1 MQIAN
6 FRTWL
11 MAATGLVSMSMASHG
26 FAQTAAPVDGATQAP
41 LQETEVIVTTQKRSQ
56 RVFKVPVTVSVVSS
70 AFMKEQGISDFAQ
83 LSRFVPGFEVQ
94 DQSPNNP
101 GFVIRGITSD
111 SGAAVGETRVS
122 VFQDGVSISRSRG
135 SYVELFDLNR
145 VEVAK
150 GPQSTLFGRGALIGA
165 VNIVQNKADPKAFAA
180 EAALSLGNFN
190 YRQADVMI
198 NMPLGDSA
206 AVRLSGRVKT
216 RDGYVDNLLG
226 GKDFNNLDTSAWRGA
241 FNYHPNEAFNLDLIY
256 NSQTDNN
263 SGTGF
268 KSGIFAP
275 TDPTTGAILG
285 TTSHYTGAALTTFGG
300 FHDGR
305 DLGLKRT
312 VEGTT
317 LLMSYKLDSAYTLSS
332 TTAIRRFNS
341 SEVFDADGF
350 SLPLLTAAEDAKAR
364 QTSQDLRINYDNQG
378 KLNWFA
384 GASYFEERGSQGVP
398 LQIDEFGYLA
408 LLSHLISPASPA
420 TDAQIKGA
428 LSASPTYGG
437 FVPYLKTTHR
447 ESYTNFGDTKSSD
460 AYADLTY
467 RFTPKFELSAGLR
480 YTHDDKVSGYQSSV
494 SDTSG
499 LAALQ
504 YASGAT
510 TAFVTSY
517 AMTHGGSLPSAA
529 QQQAYLL
536 GTFTAAMGLPLGLTV
551 QPTNGRV
558 DKPFTDD
565 GMTYRI
571 VGRYEFSPEL
581 STYLSYATG
590 RQPRVFSGSA
600 PSSPFGAPTFT
611 EAAAEKVD
619 SLEWGAKSRL
629 LDGKLNL
636 SGAVYDYKYKNFQT
650 SVQVSQ
656 TEFATK
662 SAGEAEAYGFEAETN
677 YHPSALTTLFATY
690 GYSHARFGNGLYK
703 GNSFRLNPDNKISLG
718 AHFVMPTAYGNWS
731 FTPTYLWQSKT
742 YFDDNNDLPKFQTSI
757 PDTVQD
763 EVQKAYGLLNLRF
776 TYSPVKAPWSLELFV
791 DNASDTKY
799 IKDAGNTGDTFGSPT
814 FIKGAPQ
821 TFGLTFRIRN

>member
-1 MQIAN
+1 MQISNLRAV
-6 FRTWL
+6 L
-11 MAATGLVSMSMASHG
+11 MAATGLVSLSMATQGH
-26 FAQTAAPVDGATQAP
+26 AQTAAPADGAATP
-41 LQETEVIVTTQKRSQ
+41 DNTEVIVTTQKRSQ
-56 RVFKVPVTVSVVSS
+56 RVFKVPVAVSVVSS
-70 AFMKEQGISDFAQ
+70 AFMKDQGINDFAQ

-165 VNIVQNKADPKAFAA
+165 VNIVQNKADPKAFATD
-180 EAALSLGNFN
+180 LSASTGNLN
-190 YRQADVMI
+190 YHQADAMFNV
-198 NMPLGDSA
+198 PLSDTTA
-206 AVRLSGRVKT
+206 IRLSARIKN

-226 GKDFNNLDTSAWRGA
+226 GSAFDSLDTMAWRGA
-241 FNYHPNEAFNLDLIY
+241 FNYHPDDNFNLDLIY
-256 NSQTDNN
+256 NTQSDRNT
-263 SGTGF
+263 GTSF

-275 TDPTTGAILG
+275 TDPTSGALLG

-305 DLGLKRT
+305 DLGLRRT

-317 LLMSYKLDSAYTLSS
+317 LLMSYKLNNAYTLSS
-332 TTAIRRFNS
+332 TTALRHFNS

-364 QTSQDLRINYDNQG
+364 QASQEVRINYDNQG

-384 GASYFEERGSQGVP
+384 GASYFEEHGQQGVP
-398 LQIDEFGYLA
+398 LQIDELGYLA
-408 LLSHLISPASPA
+408 LLGHLINPASPP
-420 TDAQIKGA
+420 TDAQIKAG
-428 LSASPTYGG
+428 LLASPTYAP

-447 ESYTNFGDTKSSD
+447 EGYTNFGDTRSFD
-460 AYADLTY
+460 AYADMTY
-467 RFTPKFELSAGLR
+467 RFTSKLEVSAGLR
-480 YTHDDKVSGYQSSV
+480 FTHDDKVSGYQSTV

-504 YASGAT
+504 YAKSAT
-510 TAFVTSY
+510 TAFVTGY
-517 AMTHGGSLPSAA
+517 AMTHGGALPSAQ
-529 QQQAYLL
+529 QQQAYLS
-536 GTFTAAMGLPLGLTV
+536 GTFAGALALPLGLTV

-558 DKPFTDD
+558 GQSFSDD
-565 GMTYRI
+565 GMTFRV

-581 STYLSYATG
+581 NTYLSYATG

-600 PSSPFGAPTFT
+600 PAAPFGAPTFT

-629 LDGKLNL
+629 MDGRLNL
-636 SGAVYDYKYKNFQT
+636 DGAVYDYKYKNFQT
-650 SVQVSQ
+650 QVQVST
-656 TEFATK
+656 TEFATE
-662 SAGEAEAYGFEAETN
+662 SAGEAESYGFESEATFRPMA
-677 YHPSALTTLFATY
+677 HTMVFASY
-690 GYSHARFGNGLYK
+690 AYSHARFGNGLYK
-703 GNSFRLNPDNKISLG
+703 GNSFRLNPDNKVSLG
-718 AHFVMPTAYGNWS
+718 GKFDLPLATGTVS
-731 FTPTYLWQSKT
+731 FLPTYLWQSKT
-742 YFDDNNDLPKFQTSI
+742 YFDDNNDLPQFQTSI
-757 PDTVQD
+757 PDTIQD
-763 EVQKAYGLLNLRF
+763 EVQKAYGLLNLRLAY
-776 TYSPVKAPWSLELFV
+776 TPANAPWSVELFV
-791 DNASDTKY
+791 DNATGVKY

-814 FIKGAPQ
+814 FIQGAPM
-821 TFGLTFRIRN
+821 TFGLTFRFHD